1 VTLREQVIRSVLH
14 VSLRHVAVLAVAA
27 AGGIALA
34 RTLGAAALGLYAVAA
49 FAVGIGTA
57 FMELGLHQLLL
68 RARDDT
74 SAAEAYVPTLVTVRA
89 IAAALVLA
97 LQALA
102 VAPWLSAWYASAE
115 LYWLVVGGAAGAA
128 LSSFFRISIS
138 LLERDLRYKPVGV
151 VEVVGTVAF
160 YGTATALVL
169 SGVGVVAL
177 AVGDVARGASSAV
190 GFVLRPFPLRPRL
203 SRAALRDVGNFGTGF
218 VVTNLTWLAT
228 SGLNPIVVG
237 GLAGLEAAGLV
248 RVADGIVGQ
257 VSGLKG
263 IVDRVAYPT
272 FARIAERR
280 AEMVRVVN
288 EARMGQFLTAV
299 VPLSL
304 VAAVGPWLIPL
315 VYGAAWAPVAT
326 ILPFACFGLAMNT
339 TFGLFSPALIT
350 VGHNLAVARFHVFY
364 VGALWCLTP
373 VLVAWLGYLGLAV
386 AGVLATPAYWVL
398 HRAFVERF
406 GTVDHVAIA
415 WLTVGSTVSTWA
427 AWSAPAW
434 PLALAVF
441 AGGHLTVVLAI
452 RPVRDLCHAVGRQ
465 VIGQILPAAR

>member
-1 VTLREQVIRSVLH
+1 MRLREQVVRGVLH
-14 VSLRHVAVLAVAA
+14 VSLRHAAVLAVAA
-27 AGGIALA
+27 TGGIVLA
-34 RTLGAAALGLYAVAA
+34 RTLGAAPLGLYAVAA
-49 FAVGIGTA
+49 FAVALGTV
-57 FMELGLHQLLL
+57 FMEFGLHQLLL
-68 RARDDT
+68 RARDD
-74 SAAEAYVPTLVTVRA
+74 APAGDPYVPTLVTVRA
-89 IAAALVLA
+89 AAAVLVLA
-97 LQALA
+97 LQAVV
-102 VAPWLSAWYASAE
+102 VAPWLSGWYASAE

-128 LSSFFRISIS
+128 LTAFFRISIS

-151 VEVVGTVAF
+151 VEVAGTVAF
-160 YGTATALVL
+160 YVTATALAL
-169 SGVGVVAL
+169 SGLGVVAL
-177 AVGDVARGASSAV
+177 AAADVARGLSSAV

-203 SRAALRDVGNFGTGF
+203 SREALRDVGRFGTGF

-248 RVADGIVGQ
+248 RVAEGIVGQ

-272 FARIAERR
+272 FARIAERP
-280 AEMVRVVN
+280 AEMVRAVN
-288 EARMGQFLTAV
+288 EARLGQFLTAV
-299 VPLSL
+299 VPFSL

-326 ILPFACFGLAMNT
+326 ILPLAAFGLAMNT
-339 TFGLFSPALIT
+339 MFGLFSPALVT
-350 VGHNLAVARFHVFY
+350 VGRNLAVTRFHVVY

-373 VLVAWLGYLGLAV
+373 GLVAWLGYLGLAV

-398 HRAFVERF
+398 HRAFVECF
-406 GTVDHVAIA
+406 GPVDHAALA
-415 WLTVGSTVSTWA
+415 WLTLGSTVATWV

-434 PLALAVF
+434 PLALTVVV
-441 AGGHLTVVLAI
+441 GGHLLVVLAI
-452 RPVRDLCHAVGRQ
+452 RPVRDLCQAVGRQ